1 MQSYKQQKSQ
11 KLKDL
16 LTGKVIASVIIAL
29 IPIWLYLDLIIKR
42 LEIKKFDL
50 GIFSFDGNYFNTF
63 DIFVWVLM
71 QKFVPILLILIW
83 LFTSR
88 QKWLYIL
95 FVPLSIYLFQFV
107 SIFQDERYIIDIPI
121 LGIIIIQIILF
132 GAIYKIRQKFILN
145 RKLLENKLKTGD
157 LLFNTLKED
166 GAEE

>member
-1 MQSYKQQKSQ
+1 MQNYKQQKNQ
-11 KLKDL
+11 KLKGL
-16 LTGKVIASVIIAL
+16 LTGKVIASVMIAL
-29 IPIWLYLDLIIKR
+29 IPVGLYLDLIIKE
-42 LEIKKFDL
+42 LGIEKFDL
-50 GIFSFDGNYFNTF
+50 GIFSFDGNYFNSF

-95 FVPLSIYLFQFV
+95 FVPLSIYLFQFI
-107 SIFQDERYIIDIPI
+107 SIFRDERYIIDIPI

-132 GAIYKIRQKFILN
+132 GIIYKIRQKWILS

-166 GAEE
+166 ESEK